1 MVTLSNI
8 DPFNLANFR
17 GNRSNGVCCPNSTS
31 TLSTCPFLFFFL
43 SSPTTITTRRIS
55 AIYSSNDADLPKDV
69 PFEGFDDKNI
79 VHCIKTPR
87 VSVVRQLKAKS
98 KKKIKKMLYSEHNK
112 SDKREIWGALKT
124 IRIIPRNQLSKCTV
138 ADSRHFFSN
147 TKTSITSVVDG
158 DTTFGFIGVFWVG
171 RHRRG

>member
-98 KKKIKKMLYSEHNK
+98 KKKIKKCYILN
-112 SDKREIWGALKT
+112 
-124 IRIIPRNQLSKCTV
+124 IINQINAKFEGHLRPSGLFLETSYQNV
-138 ADSRHFFSN
+138 RWRDSRHFFSN

-158 DTTFGFIGVFWVG
+158 DTTFGFIGVF
-171 RHRRG
+171 